1 MVVKEV
7 RQMRKAKYY
16 LSPEGI
22 DNLTQQ
28 LMKLA
33 AEQQAEPDGLK
44 TAPIDTTFV
53 KSMIKVKS
61 LEEVIEKNETLSK
74 RFQGLLDLYGF
85 PTVYDMY
92 VYATQFDILPEE
104 LRKGK
109 DYSKLV
115 PVKRKVMRNGKE
127 TEVTVYESP
136 KSGGSQPNKG
146 NNEGRDVPNA
156 SVGHA
161 RELTS
166 KMHSKKEKL
175 DDKSLEKL
183 KQKAL
188 TLPKGQKFTADSDY
202 YLELKAPDGS
212 VAGLLGYSVE
222 GDFLVMDFY
231 KTNGQVNGIAA
242 RGFAE
247 LVNLAVKEKKGVK
260 VADNPQARPVFAK
273 FQLEQQG
280 EEWSISPDDLQHNL
294 GGTS

>member
-1 MVVKEV
+1 
-7 RQMRKAKYY
+7 MRKAKYH
-16 LSPEGI
+16 LSDEGVE
-22 DNLTQQ
+22 NLTKQ

-33 AEQQAEPDGLK
+33 AEQQAEPTGLK
-44 TAPIDTTFV
+44 VAPIDTSFV
-53 KSMIKVKS
+53 KAMTKVKG
-61 LEEVIEKNETLSK
+61 LEDVIENNEVISK

-104 LRKGK
+104 LKKGK

-127 TEVTVYESP
+127 TEITVYESP
-136 KSGGSQPNKG
+136 KSGGSQSNEG

-175 DDKSLEKL
+175 DDRSLEKL

-188 TLPKGQKFTADSDY
+188 TLPKGQKFTANSDY

-212 VAGLLGYSVE
+212 VAGLLGYSTE
-222 GDFLVMDFY
+222 GEFLVMDFY
-231 KTNGQVNGIAA
+231 KTNGLVSGIAA

-247 LVNLAVKEKKGVK
+247 LVSLAVKEKKGVK

-280 EEWSISPDDLQHNL
+280 EEWSISADDLQHNL
-294 GGTS
+294 GRTS

>member
-1 MVVKEV
+1 
-7 RQMRKAKYY
+7 MRKAKYH
-16 LSPEGI
+16 LSPEGM

-33 AEQQAEPDGLK
+33 AESQPEPEGLK
-44 TAPIDTTFV
+44 TAPIDTNFV
-53 KSMIKVKS
+53 KVMVKVKD
-61 LEEVIEKNETLSK
+61 LDEVIEKNEVLTK

-104 LRKGK
+104 LKKGK

-127 TEVTVYESP
+127 TEITVYE
-136 KSGGSQPNKG
+136 KRDSGGSQPNEG
-146 NNEGRDVPNA
+146 NSKGRDVSNA

-183 KQKAL
+183 KQAAL
-188 TLPKGQKFTADSDY
+188 TLPKGQKFNPSADY
-202 YLELKAPDGS
+202 FLELKSPEGY
-212 VAGLLGYSVE
+212 VAGIIGYSIK
-222 GDFLVMDFY
+222 GDYITMDFY
-231 KTNGQVNGIAA
+231 KTNGQISGIAA

-260 VADNPQARPVFAK
+260 VADNPQARPVFAQ